1 MDHNYNHSKQGY
13 IRENCPNIKLYQTH
27 SSSTLDLKIFTISSL
42 LHVFIRF
49 LFSSFSGRGP
59 TVAMQAPADIA
70 SVPTSM
76 LLELQGNDH
85 DAAVHEPIGNDS
97 LSKNPKRYVWQDV
110 F

>member
-1 MDHNYNHSKQGY
+1 
-13 IRENCPNIKLYQTH
+13 
-27 SSSTLDLKIFTISSL
+27 
-42 LHVFIRF
+42 
-49 LFSSFSGRGP
+49 
-59 TVAMQAPADIA
+59 MQAPADIA